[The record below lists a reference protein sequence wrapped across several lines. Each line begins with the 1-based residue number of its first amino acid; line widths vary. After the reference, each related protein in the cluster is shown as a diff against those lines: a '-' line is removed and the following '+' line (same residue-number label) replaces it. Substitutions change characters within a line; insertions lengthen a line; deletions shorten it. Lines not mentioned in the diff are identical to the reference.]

1 MATLPNDIKT
11 NYPLPAYNYRVE
23 IAGKNYAF
31 SDVSG
36 LSVQI
41 ETTTYKQS
49 PTENGKAGP
58 VILHMP
64 AQRQP
69 ATISLKRGLINNSD
83 IRALYSWISQTQ
95 VNVIEKKD
103 IFVRLLDEAGE
114 PVLSWKVLNAFP
126 KQLDAPTF
134 TANSNEVAIESMTLM
149 ADAVVLES

>member
-1 MATLPNDIKT
+1 MATLPTDIKT

-23 IAGKNYAF
+23 IAGRNYAF

-36 LSVQI
+36 LNIQF

-58 VILHMP
+58 VIMYMP

-69 ATISLKRGLINNSD
+69 ATISLKRGIINNTD

-114 PVLSWKVLNAFP
+114 PVLSWKILNAFP

>member
-1 MATLPNDIKT
+1 MATLPSDIKT

-36 LSVQI
+36 LSIQI

-58 VILHMP
+58 SIMYMP

>member
-1 MATLPNDIKT
+1 MATTTKEIKES
-11 NYPLPAYNYRVE
+11 YPLPAYNYRVE
-23 IAGKNYAF
+23 IGGKNYAF

-36 LSVQI
+36 LSIQI

-49 PTENGKAGP
+49 PSEDNKSGP
-58 VILHMP
+58 VHMHMP

-83 IRALYSWISQTQ
+83 IRALYTWMAATQ
-95 VNVIEKKD
+95 VNVVEKKD
-103 IFVRLLDEAGE
+103 IFVRLLDESGA
-114 PVLSWKVLNAFP
+114 PVLSWKIFNAFP

-149 ADAVVLES
+149 ADSVSLVS

>member
-1 MATLPNDIKT
+1 MATLPNDIKA

-23 IAGKNYAF
+23 IGGKNYAF

-36 LSVQI
+36 LSIQI
-41 ETTTYKQS
+41 DTTTYKQS
-49 PTENGKAGP
+49 PTENGKSGP
-58 VILHMP
+58 VVMHMP
-64 AQRQP
+64 AQRQAP
-69 ATISLKRGLINNSD
+69 TISLKRGLINNGD
-83 IRALYSWISQTQ
+83 IRALYSWVAQTQ

-103 IFVRLLDEAGE
+103 IFVRLLDETGE

-149 ADAVVLES
+149 ADAVMLET

>member
-1 MATLPNDIKT
+1 MATTTNEIKT

-36 LSVQI
+36 LSIQI

-49 PTENGKAGP
+49 PTENGKVGP
-58 VILHMP
+58 TIMHMP
-64 AQRQP
+64 AQATP

-83 IRALYSWISQTQ
+83 IRALYTWMAATQ

-103 IFVRLLDEAGE
+103 IFVRLLDESGA
-114 PVLSWKVLNAFP
+114 PVISWKIFNAFP

-149 ADAVVLES
+149 ADGVSLES